1 MVTISSLDVFIQVI
15 INGTLYGCIYGLA
28 AIGLSLIFGS
38 MQIIFIA
45 QGAMMV
51 LASYFTY
58 WFFTLTSID
67 PLLCFIL
74 LLPVFYALGAIIY
87 RVCFKRVARAGKNPT
102 LLLAFGIMVL
112 FERAMALLW
121 SPDTRSVTTDYT
133 TMSLSLGNINISY
146 IRLLVFVIGIAATII
161 VFLFLKKTMWGKA
174 VRGSSE
180 DPHAAALLGIS
191 PVKVATL
198 TFAIGIS
205 LAGVAGV
212 AVAMSYPFDPYFGF
226 IFSLKALVAVAI
238 GGMGSVG
245 GAFIG
250 GVLLGLFESLGSYL
264 ISSGWADA
272 ISYAIFLIVLIFFPE
287 GLFGRSAKKV

>member
-1 MVTISSLDVFIQVI
+1 MGTISSLDVFVQVL

-51 LASYFTY
+51 LAAYFTF
-58 WFFTLTSID
+58 WFFRLTSID
-67 PLLCFIL
+67 PLFCFIL
-74 LLPVFYALGAIIY
+74 LLPVFYALGVILY
-87 RVCFKRVARAGKNPT
+87 RVCFKRVAKAGKNPT

-112 FERAMALLW
+112 LERAMALLW
-121 SPDTRSVTTDYT
+121 SPNTRTITTGYITSGFSV
-133 TMSLSLGNINISY
+133 GNVNISF
-146 IRLLVFVIGIAATII
+146 IRFLVFLIGIAAT
-161 VFLFLKKTMWGKA
+161 VVVVLFLKKTMWGKA
-174 VRGSSE
+174 VRGTAE
-180 DPHAAALLGIS
+180 DAHAAALLGIS
-191 PVKVATL
+191 TTKVATL
-198 TFAIGIS
+198 TFAIGIT

-212 AVAMSYPFDPYFGF
+212 GLAMSYSFNPYFGF
-226 IFSLKALVAVAI
+226 LFSLKALIAVAI

-250 GVLLGLFESLGSYL
+250 GILLGLFESMGSYL
-264 ISSGWADA
+264 IGSGWADA
-272 ISYAIFLIVLIFFPE
+272 IAYAIFLLVLIFLPE